1 MTDPEAPKKP
11 SGGAMRAAGAG
22 LELAGT
28 LVACCLL
35 GYWLDR
41 KLGTSPWALLI
52 LAVFGIVGGLYNLV
66 RGQVRAMFRPPG
78 PKKKKDDGGRPA
90 NGTGAR

>member
-52 LAVFGIVGGLYNLV
+52 LAARCG
-66 RGQVRAMFRPPG
+66 RSP
-78 PKKKKDDGGRPA
+78 GGRTLQTA
-90 NGTGAR
+90 GRW